1 MVRARKWKHHSMMD
15 LKLLLKN
22 ITPVPSRAGHDIQEQ
37 GHESPSQIATS
48 SRPVSNIEVDLE
60 PTSEDVDSTTSEPIS
75 SQIPSWCTSKELLDE
90 WINQKV
96 VR

>member
-22 ITPVPSRAGHDIQEQ
+22 ITPVPSRAGQDIQEQ
-37 GHESPSQIATS
+37 GHESPSQNATS
-48 SRPVSNIEVDLE
+48 SRPVEEDLE
-60 PTSEDVDSTTSEPIS
+60 PTLEDVDSTTAEPIS

-96 VR
+96 VW